1 MSTRLFRHPAQPTSP
16 FETAYRRRSRID
28 AIPHRLIAT
37 LALVPHPQQG
47 RMPRAA
53 NEVKADAET
62 KRQYAFE
69 LEQRGN
75 QPHSFEANRR
85 CDVD

>member
-1 MSTRLFRHPAQPTSP
+1 MKLNPFSKKTTTGYYERIRVEFSEAKQQLEEAQ
-16 FETAYRRRSRID
+16 A
-28 AIPHRLIAT
+28 
-37 LALVPHPQQG
+37 
-47 RMPRAA
+47 AA
-53 NEVKADAET
+53 NEAKADAET